1 MEKFENI
8 SKQMPYN
15 VSEEY
20 LDNLVSKVTEKAVES
35 GKEKKRSYAPY
46 YWAVSLA
53 AAAAI
58 LLFVFI
64 RNWGEKE
71 SRELMAPTGG
81 VQVPTIRLTGVSTT
95 IVSLSMQLAI
105 IPITLVKVVRYT

>member
-1 MEKFENI
+1 MEKFEKI
-8 SKQMPYN
+8 SKQMPYE

-20 LDNLVSKVTEKAVES
+20 LDNLVSRVTEKAVES

-64 RNWGEKE
+64 GNWRGSDSSKLVAQAE
-71 SRELMAPTGG
+71 SPIDKYLNGLSDDELMQLSYYE
-81 VQVPTIRLTGVSTT
+81 VNDELTESEEETE
-95 IVSLSMQLAI
+95 
-105 IPITLVKVVRYT
+105 

>member
-20 LDNLVSKVTEKAVES
+20 LDNIVSKVTEKAVES

-71 SRELMAPTGG
+71 SRELMAQAESPIDKYLNG
-81 VQVPTIRLTGVSTT
+81 
-95 IVSLSMQLAI
+95 LSDEELMQLSYYEVDDEL
-105 IPITLVKVVRYT
+105 TESEEE